1 MTNVRM
7 SIDVSAELHRRLK
20 TYCASQSET
29 IRDYVV
35 GAISDK
41 LKKQRVLKD
50 DVIKGFQD
58 SDNGIGL
65 NYYDNLE
72 DMYKKLGL

>member
-20 TYCASQSET
+20 IYCASKSET

-35 GAISDK
+35 SAVKDK
-41 LKKQRVLKD
+41 IKKERVLKD
-50 DVIKGFQD
+50 DVIKVLQD
-58 SDNGIGL
+58 SDDNIGL
-65 NYYDNLE
+65 KYYDSLE
-72 DMYKKLGL
+72 DMYKDLGL

>member
-7 SIDVSAELHRRLK
+7 SIDVSEELHRRLK
-20 TYCASQSET
+20 TYCAAKSET

-35 GAISDK
+35 GAITDK
-41 LKKQRVLKD
+41 LKKQRVLKPERM
-50 DVIKGFQD
+50 QALRD

-65 NYYDNLE
+65 NYYDSLE
-72 DMYKKLGL
+72 DMYKDLGI